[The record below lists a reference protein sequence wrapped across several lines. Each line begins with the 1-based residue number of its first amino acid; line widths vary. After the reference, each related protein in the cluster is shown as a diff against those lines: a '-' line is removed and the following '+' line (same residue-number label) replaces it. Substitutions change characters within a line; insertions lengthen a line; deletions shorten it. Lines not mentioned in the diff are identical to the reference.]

1 MLRVARQYVPNQAIA
16 EEVVQ
21 DSWVAVLRGI
31 DAFRDVAS
39 LAVADADSAQHGPQV
54 GLAGTHRC
62 AGKR

>member
-31 DAFRDVAS
+31 DAFQGCCQFGS
-39 LAVADADSAQHGPQV
+39 G
-54 GLAGTHRC
+54 
-62 AGKR
+62 